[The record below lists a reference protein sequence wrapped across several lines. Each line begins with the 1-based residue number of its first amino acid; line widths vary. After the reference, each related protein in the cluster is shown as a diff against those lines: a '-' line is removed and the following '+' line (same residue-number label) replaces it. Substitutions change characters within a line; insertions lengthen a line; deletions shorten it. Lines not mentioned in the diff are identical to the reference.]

1 MPPRY
6 YLDTSVF
13 GGVFDAEF
21 EIESLRIFEL
31 VISGEIIC
39 VLSEITEGELIDAPE
54 RVRNLLARVQ
64 NNLAEYVPLTQE
76 SVLLAETYL
85 NEKVVGLPSR
95 NDCLHIAIA
104 TVSEVDFLVSWN
116 FKHIVN
122 AHRIRGYNCI
132 NLRLGYKELEI
143 VSPKTVLK
151 A

>member
-21 EIESLRIFEL
+21 ETESVRIFEM
-31 VISGEIIC
+31 VMSGEITC
-39 VLSEITEGELIDAPE
+39 VLSEITEGELIDAPA
-54 RVRNLLARVQ
+54 RVRNLLASVQ
-64 NNLAEYVPLTQE
+64 NSFAEYVPLSQE
-76 SVLLAETYL
+76 SVVLAETYL
-85 NEKVVGLPSR
+85 NENVVGPTSR

-104 TVSEVDFLVSWN
+104 TVSEADVLVSWN

-122 AHRIRGYNCI
+122 AQRIRGYNCI

-151 A
+151 P

>member
-85 NEKVVGLPSR
+85 NEKVVGPTSR

>member
-85 NEKVVGLPSR
+85 NEKVVGPTSR

-104 TVSEVDFLVSWN
+104 TVCEVDFLVSWN